1 MISKVLGIHSDYVII
16 GLAIVTLILL
26 ILYIVNIVQ
35 MNQLK
40 KRYRIFMSGK
50 NAKNLEK
57 TLIERLDQVDDLMK
71 ANASNEKA
79 IQEMRAKM
87 KFAFQKVGLVKF
99 DAFHEMGGKLSFSL
113 ALLNETNDGF
123 VLNAVHS
130 REGCYTYVKDI
141 IAGNS
146 VILLSP
152 EEKEALEIAKN
163 S

>member
-26 ILYIVNIVQ
+26 ILYIVNVIQ

-40 KRYRIFMSGK
+40 KRYKIFMSGK
-50 NAKNLEK
+50 NARNLEK
-57 TLIERLDQVDDLMK
+57 TLIERLDQVDALMK
-71 ANASNEKA
+71 ANATNEKTMKN
-79 IQEMRAKM
+79 ILSKM
-87 KFAFQKVGLVKF
+87 QFTFQKVGLVKY

-113 ALLNETNDGF
+113 ALLNEKNDGF